1 MTSCFRVTLLGTGV
15 PIPRPERFGPST
27 LIEAGEQTILI
38 DAGRGATIRL
48 FQLGVPIGRIDA
60 LLLTHFH
67 SDHTVGIPDLWLTGW
82 LGSYFAA
89 RKRPFHVI
97 GPMGT
102 QTLMRHLEAA
112 YARDIE
118 IRVEDEKLAREHAAI
133 TVKEFAADGPVYE
146 SGDLRII
153 AFTVDHGDAIKPAY
167 GYRIEY
173 QDRVAVVS
181 GDTRYNENVVRY
193 GTGVDLLIHEVATA
207 RPELLKEPHIQRI
220 VDHHTSPQE
229 AGRVFARTKP
239 KLAAFTHLVML
250 ASETIGPLSVEEL
263 IAATRETYAGPL
275 EVGEDLTSFEIGHEI
290 SVRRYIEQA
299 TSRA

>member
-48 FQLGVPIGRIDA
+48 FQLGVPISRIDA

-290 SVRRYIEQA
+290 SVHRYVEQA